1 MSAKPHTAPVIPADQ
16 DPGGVRRIGVI
27 SDTHGLVPPGVAAV
41 FNGLDLILHAGDL
54 DTPEVLRQLERLA
67 PVVAVRGNMDRG
79 AWAKRLPMAETVD
92 CDGVAIHVRH
102 ILSDLDLDPSA
113 AGFGVVVSGHTH
125 RPEQRRSGGVLFLN
139 PGSAS
144 MPRGG
149 TQPSVAVLTVSG
161 QRIEARFVD
170 LESSGYI

>member
-1 MSAKPHTAPVIPADQ
+1 MPSDQ
-16 DPGGVRRIGVI
+16 DANGLRRIGVI
-27 SDTHGLVPPGVAAV
+27 SDTHGLVLPGVTTAFAD
-41 FNGLDLILHAGDL
+41 LDLILHAGDL

-79 AWAKRLPMAETVD
+79 PWAERLPVAETVE
-92 CDGVAIHVRH
+92 CEGVAIYVRH
-102 ILSDLDLDPSA
+102 ILNDMDLDPSA

-125 RPEQRRSGGVLFLN
+125 RPEQRRRGGVLFLN

-149 TQPSVAVLTVSG
+149 TQPSVAVLTFSR